1 MHPLNPRARLI
12 PGLIGTGIFLFF
24 LGLITPTVIGMAHP
38 SHAST
43 LQDFQSTS
51 TQDPFYGFEATP
63 TADFSF
69 AATET
74 PEPSSPTSNVLQG
87 TDDDFTFLP
96 FISLMPTPT
105 PIPTP
110 IQLLVCDQPG
120 IAIPDNDRNGIR
132 QSMNLSQSG
141 YITDLNV
148 FVYTPHTW
156 VGDLE
161 ISLQAPG
168 GAPRL
173 DLLDRPGYPSS
184 TIGCGNNT
192 VQAIFDDQALQ
203 WAENKCALS
212 PAAVGGSFRPLDPLE
227 TLTGFPAGGQWTLS
241 IADVYPYDTGNL
253 MEWCLDMM
261 ISQVPPTPGLPPPP
275 VSYLPSA
282 TIYGISG
289 KDQSLPL
296 DCESRSAVDWAKYFG
311 VYIDELEFFA
321 RLPSSDNP
329 EKGFVGD
336 VYGTWGQIPPADY
349 GVHAEPVAA
358 LLRQYGLN
366 ARAVKHLTYD
376 QLRAEISASRPVIVW
391 VTGSVANGAPNYY
404 QAASDHGISVVARY
418 EHTVIVIGY
427 SANAVT
433 LLDGSKVYSRSVEQ
447 FLDSW
452 SVLQN
457 MAIILQP

>member
-1 MHPLNPRARLI
+1 MHPLNPRTRPVRLVGI
-12 PGLIGTGIFLFF
+12 GIFLFF
-24 LGLITPTVIGMAHP
+24 LGLITPTVISLAYQSSASMA
-38 SHAST
+38 
-43 LQDFQSTS
+43 LDFQSTP
-51 TQDPFYGFEATP
+51 TQTPFYEIETTP
-63 TADFSF
+63 TVDLSF
-69 AATET
+69 TTTET
-74 PEPSSPTSNVLQG
+74 PESSSPLSNIAQETEG
-87 TDDDFTFLP
+87 DFTFFP

-110 IQLLVCDQPG
+110 IRVLVCDQPG

-148 FVYTPHTW
+148 FVYAPHTW

-184 TIGCGNNT
+184 TTGCGNNT

-203 WAENKCALS
+203 WAENKCASS
-212 PAAVGGSFRPLDPLE
+212 PAAVGGSFRPLNLLE

-253 MEWCLDMM
+253 REWCLDMM
-261 ISQVPPTPGLPPPP
+261 ISQIPPTPGPPPPP

-311 VYIDELEFFA
+311 VSIGELEFFA
-321 RLPSSDNP
+321 RLPYSDNP
-329 EKGFVGD
+329 EKGFVGS

-366 ARAVKHLTYD
+366 AIAVKHLTYD

-391 VTGSVANGAPNYY
+391 VAGSVANGAPNYY
-404 QAASDHGISVVARY
+404 QAFSDRGISVVARY

-427 SANAVT
+427 SANTVT
-433 LLDGSKVYSRSVEQ
+433 LLDGSKVYSRSIEQ

-457 MAIILQP
+457 MAIILRP